1 MGYTKTD
8 CNERLENF
16 KTYDY
21 VSDHNYELFEEFIRY
36 LQADSDISNT
46 RIYKYQTGFKTLF
59 KKFLDVNLDE
69 AEKEDIRDVVA
80 KIESSDYSEWSKY
93 DFKVC
98 IKKYYRTIHEHEF
111 DRPDRVRRIL
121 DADFLESN
129 GEPQN
134 QTKIEALSPSEVR
147 DMMDEANLL
156 RDKFLVLFFFETGAR
171 IGEVLGTED
180 NSVGPL
186 QIKDLTIHDKYLEA
200 EIPTLKND
208 KGIRELTLNKCIQLL
223 QKWLERHPE
232 GDNRQAPLFVNLN
245 KGRGNVMSRRYVA
258 KVFRRL
264 ADKAG
269 IDKKVTPH
277 VFRHSAATY
286 YATEKGWGTYRLKHW
301 FGWKEAEMADKYC
314 KENEERIKRK
324 KLEEEGI
331 EVETNESTALDSK
344 ECGKCGE
351 TYSTTQRY
359 CGECGWALDKDVA
372 KEQKEIKKA
381 GEQILK
387 AKLQDLSEEKLQEKK
402 EEVIGGEIEM

>member
-8 CNERLENF
+8 PNERLENF

-21 VSDHNYELFEEFIRY
+21 ISDHNYQLFKEFITY
-36 LQADSDISNT
+36 LQADSDISDI

-59 KKFLDVNLDE
+59 KKFLDVKLDE
-69 AEKEDIRDVVA
+69 AEKDDIRDVVA
-80 KIESSDYSEWSKY
+80 KIESSDYSEWTKY
-93 DFKVC
+93 DFKVY

-111 DRPDRVRRIL
+111 DRPDRVRKIL
-121 DADFLESN
+121 DADFLESS
-129 GEPQN
+129 GEPDN
-134 QTKIEALSPSEVR
+134 QTEIEALSPPEVK
-147 DMMDEANLL
+147 DMMEEANLV

-171 IGEVLGTED
+171 IGEILGTED
-180 NSVGPL
+180 NSVEPL
-186 QIKDLTIHDKYLEA
+186 QIEDLTIHDKYLEA

-208 KGIRELTLNKCIQLL
+208 KGSRELTLNQCVQLL

-232 GDNRQAPLFVNLN
+232 GENRQAPLFVNLN

-286 YATEKGWGTYRLKHW
+286 YATEKEWGTYRLKHW

-314 KENEERIKRK
+314 KENEERIKRQ

-331 EVETNESTALDSK
+331 EVETSESTALSSK

-359 CGECGWALDKDVA
+359 CGECGWALDKNVA
-372 KEQKEIKKA
+372 EEQKKIKEA
-381 GEQILK
+381 GEQIVK
-387 AKLQDLSEEKLQEKK
+387 AKMAGLTEEELQQKK
-402 EEVIGGEIEM
+402 QEVISEVNEQ